1 MLSQVLLKKEGSDE
15 SAASALERLM
25 LATHGHLS
33 KVANGE
39 ELLPRFHLQDPVLA
53 AGDPITAPPL
63 PATAFASSATFFN
76 YAPCVLSE
84 SYTGAAGFLQG
95 INFNPTLFTFAP
107 TGGIAVAQGIS
118 FTPQLIYV
126 APTGGNIQPQGFN
139 VQVRIRERA
148 RKFFSSFSFP
158 SFKKKKTDLL
168 RSFSLFLF
176 SPTKNH
182 HLQPGLIYVGPIG
195 GNVQPQGVN
204 IQPVGI
210 QVAPIGGNVQPQGA
224 LIAPV
229 GTAIA
234 PVDTLYN
241 PQDVAINPVDNDLTA
256 APASGVDAALGL

>member
-1 MLSQVLLKKEGSDE
+1 MLLKKEGSDE
-15 SAASALERLM
+15 GAASALERLM

-63 PATAFASSATFFN
+63 AATAFASSATFFN

-95 INFNPTLFTFAP
+95 INFTPTLFSFAP
-107 TGGIAVAQGIS
+107 TGLGVFAQGIN

-126 APTGGNIQPQGFN
+126 APTGGNIQPQGVN
-139 VQVRIRERA
+139 VQVRGGFCFPFFIFLGGKNSTSTS
-148 RKFFSSFSFP
+148 RKETLTFFFPCPSFSKL
-158 SFKKKKTDLL
+158 KKKLQK
-168 RSFSLFLF
+168 
-176 SPTKNH
+176 
-182 HLQPGLIYVGPIG
+182 QPGLIYIGPIG

-204 IQPVGI
+204 VQPIGI
-210 QVAPIGGNVQPQGA
+210 QVAPVGGNVQPQGA
-224 LIAPV
+224 LVAPV

-241 PQDVAINPVDNDLTA
+241 PQGVVYNKVDNDLTA
-256 APASGVDAALGL
+256 APASGADVISGL